1 MWRTRA
7 VGAALAALLS
17 LPAGTYSWTESPKR
31 PGRTHQLEPS
41 PISELS
47 NYKGLASW
55 VDMYNR
61 GPWRYPER
69 TARRMAARGTKTLFL
84 QTSNYKK
91 KADVY
96 KPGAMSR
103 LLEAAHARGMKV
115 IAWYLPSYAHPK
127 RDWRRT
133 KLAVLFE
140 SVNGQRFDGFAMDI
154 EATVESN
161 IATRNRRMIALS
173 DRLRS
178 FVGDDYALGAIIPD
192 PVTQQFWPRFPY
204 KKVRVRY
211 DAFLPMAYW
220 TYRTRGDRRVYNYSR
235 DALKIIRWKTGDSKV
250 PIHVIGGIASAAPVS
265 EVRSF
270 AKAAVDFR
278 AKGASLYDFPITSA
292 EQWDEMQRIN
302 E

>member
-17 LPAGTYSWTESPKR
+17 LPAGTSSRTESPET
-31 PGRTHQLEPS
+31 PGRTPQLEPS
-41 PISELS
+41 QTAPLS
-47 NYKGLASW
+47 AYEGLASW
-55 VDMYNR
+55 VDMYDR
-61 GPWRYPER
+61 GPWRYPQR

-84 QTSNYKK
+84 QTSNYRKK
-91 KADVY
+91 VDVY
-96 KPGAMSR
+96 RPATMSR

-115 IAWYLPSYAHPK
+115 VAWYLPSYAHPK

-133 KLAVLFE
+133 KAALQFQ
-140 SVNGQRFDGFAMDI
+140 SVNGQGFDGFAMDI
-154 EATVESN
+154 EATVEPN

-192 PVTQQFWPRFPY
+192 PVTQQFWPSFPY
-204 KKVRVRY
+204 KKVGNRY

-220 TYRTRGDRRVYNYSR
+220 TYRTGGTRRVYNYTR
-235 DALKIIRWKTGDSKV
+235 DALKIIRSKTGDSRV

-278 AKGASLYDFPITSA
+278 ARGASLYDFPITSS
-292 EQWDEMQRIN
+292 EQWDQMQRIN
-302 E
+302 K